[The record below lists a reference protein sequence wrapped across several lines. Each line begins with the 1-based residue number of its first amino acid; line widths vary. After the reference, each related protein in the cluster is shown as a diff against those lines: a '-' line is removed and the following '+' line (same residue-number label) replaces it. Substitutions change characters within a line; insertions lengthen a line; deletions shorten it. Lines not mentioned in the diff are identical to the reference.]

1 MALWGNSDNVT
12 SSGTVWLNY
21 ATGIVT
27 ATDLQAGA
35 HNLRSGSGSFTAQ
48 AGIAHTVDS
57 FAHATENYKTAEYT
71 VHITNGSSIQ
81 SQKILVMQ
89 DQSVAYYQEFAVM
102 YNNNLLVSVGATI
115 SGANCV
121 LELTPETGISG
132 STNYRFTRGTLL

>member
-1 MALWGNSDNVT
+1 MV
-12 SSGTVWLNY
+12 Y
-21 ATGIVT
+21 
-27 ATDLQAGA
+27 
-35 HNLRSGSGSFTAQ
+35 
-48 AGIAHTVDS
+48 
-57 FAHATENYKTAEYT
+57 
-71 VHITNGSSIQ
+71 

-121 LELTPETGISG
+121 LKVTPETGISG